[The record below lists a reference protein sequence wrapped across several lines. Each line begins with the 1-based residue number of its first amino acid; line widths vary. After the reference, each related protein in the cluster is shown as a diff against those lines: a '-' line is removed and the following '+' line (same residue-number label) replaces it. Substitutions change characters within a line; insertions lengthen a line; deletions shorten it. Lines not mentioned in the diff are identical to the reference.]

1 MDMFLRLLSRFVEGL
16 VILGATVI
24 VTIVTIE
31 VVLRYIFGLSLIFT
45 EELARYLMVWI
56 VFLGGALA
64 VKDDSHIRINVLV
77 QRLSPRLGQLVR
89 ITAHGLTM
97 LLLVVLTVEG
107 TKILP
112 RQLDQMCITID
123 TSMFYFYL
131 AIPVGS
137 ILMIIFILPRIRD
150 SISRWPEKHEPTEER
165 LL

>member
-1 MDMFLRLLSRFVEGL
+1 MFLRLLSRFVEGL

-89 ITAHGLTM
+89 IIAHGLTM

-150 SISRWPEKHEPTEER
+150 SISRWPEKYEPTEER

>member
-1 MDMFLRLLSRFVEGL
+1 MFLRLLSRFVEGL

-77 QRLSPRLGQLVR
+77 QRLSPRLGRLVR

-123 TSMFYFYL
+123 INMFYFYL

-150 SISRWPEKHEPTEER
+150 SISRKPEKYEPTEER

>member
-1 MDMFLRLLSRFVEGL
+1 MFLRLLSRFVEGL

-77 QRLSPRLGQLVR
+77 QRLSPRLGRLVR

-150 SISRWPEKHEPTEER
+150 SISRRPEKYEPTEER

>member
-1 MDMFLRLLSRFVEGL
+1 MFLRLLSRFVEGL

-31 VVLRYIFGLSLIFT
+31 VILRYIFGLSLIFT

-77 QRLSPRLGQLVR
+77 QRLSPRLGRLVR
-89 ITAHGLTM
+89 ITAHALTM

-112 RQLDQMCITID
+112 QQLDQMCITID
-123 TSMFYFYL
+123 TKMFYFYL

-150 SISRWPEKHEPTEER
+150 AISRRPEKYEPTEER

>member
-1 MDMFLRLLSRFVEGL
+1 MFLRLLSRFVEGL

-77 QRLSPRLGQLVR
+77 QRLSPRLGRLVR

-150 SISRWPEKHEPTEER
+150 SISRRPEKY
-165 LL
+165 